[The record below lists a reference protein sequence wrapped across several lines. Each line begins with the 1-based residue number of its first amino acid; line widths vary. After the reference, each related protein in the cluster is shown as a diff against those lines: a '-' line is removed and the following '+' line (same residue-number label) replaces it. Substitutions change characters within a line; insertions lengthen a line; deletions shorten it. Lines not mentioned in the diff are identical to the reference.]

1 VQGTVLDDELQIEQ
15 PNAEKQ
21 ENVLVSVKRH
31 GEWSPVSLV
40 WNGGVGLVLQDM
52 IEAVEV
58 SVAKENEVQA
68 VTVEMFHTMQSK
80 SEYKEFLQ
88 QLNTYNQFYK
98 NIVEQMCDEK
108 VETRQQSI
116 KLMSQILKTIPSHLN
131 NVFQDI
137 DLNRFFT
144 LNIFQQNGANLV
156 DIQNLLSYFS
166 EDAEIQTKI
175 VHQLLFCLKNLEKYK
190 ITPNGLQSFM
200 VILNIFHNNIE
211 DELLSK
217 LHQVAL
223 QVKRL
228 KNPIYGI
235 LRSQYSLPSLSL
247 EKSVFSSANVFFKEN
262 HVNSFA

>member
-1 VQGTVLDDELQIEQ
+1 
-15 PNAEKQ
+15 
-21 ENVLVSVKRH
+21 
-31 GEWSPVSLV
+31 
-40 WNGGVGLVLQDM
+40 M
-52 IEAVEV
+52 
-58 SVAKENEVQA
+58 
-68 VTVEMFHTMQSK
+68 
-80 SEYKEFLQ
+80 
-88 QLNTYNQFYK
+88 
-98 NIVEQMCDEK
+98 
-108 VETRQQSI
+108 
-116 KLMSQILKTIPSHLN
+116 
-131 NVFQDI
+131 
-137 DLNRFFT
+137 
-144 LNIFQQNGANLV
+144 

-262 HVNSFA
+262 HVNSFAQTSDFIPAQFIVNPTFTGNEFLIRLPEAYTVKELLFAVDQNQVDKLKYKQKARIQVFAVQPQADGFAKKLIHDERVSSSTWHQVSIIAYDSEKYKFIT